1 MDSNLKY
8 WRDLTSL
15 ALRLLQEQGNSQA
28 AFVIKNSTLRVELN
42 EHDNWNGGID
52 YWDIIF

>member
-52 YWDIIF
+52 YWDT